1 MLTKKWSILYFL
13 LALSDQPSAVAPDGF
28 TDNQPL
34 SYLGLHN
41 LDTNRVRERAN
52 TEQSDTAMS
61 APHSQN
67 GSTHSPSQGGKTG
80 YADLLSDKSRNAQSE
95 AEESALLRDLI
106 FVSQG
111 IDGKM
116 IKFDA
121 EAKIFSI
128 DPDVS
133 KE

>member
-13 LALSDQPSAVAPDGF
+13 LALSDQPSAVPLDGF

-41 LDTNRVRERAN
+41 LDTTRVRERAD
-52 TEQSDTAMS
+52 TGQSDTTMS
-61 APHSQN
+61 VSHSKH
-67 GSTHSPSQGGKTG
+67 GSTHTPSQGGSTA
-80 YADLLSDKSRNAQSE
+80 YADLLNDQSRNSQPE
-95 AEESALLRDLI
+95 VEESTLLRDLI